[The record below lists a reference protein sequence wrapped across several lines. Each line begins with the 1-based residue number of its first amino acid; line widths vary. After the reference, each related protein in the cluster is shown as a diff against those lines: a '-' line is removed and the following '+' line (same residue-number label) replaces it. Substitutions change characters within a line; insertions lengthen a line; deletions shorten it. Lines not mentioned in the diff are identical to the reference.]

1 MDSEPTPTNNP
12 WIQRLKEPAQRDDA
26 LTELRDILLK
36 GLLRAF
42 PNVKGGES
50 FCEDVVQDSLLR
62 ILDKLDLFSGKSQ
75 FTTWAM
81 SVAVR
86 VGTSQLRRKQF
97 KDVSLDALSSSDNM
111 QFDIP
116 EEEAV
121 AMEDA
126 MDHAA
131 ILVALRDLIA
141 TTLTDK
147 QRQATDAILHGMP
160 VEEIATRT
168 DSNRNAV
175 YKLIHDARMKLKQGL
190 ENLGYTS
197 DDILSTFA

>member
-1 MDSEPTPTNNP
+1 MDSEPIPTNNP